1 MSRSRQLAAI
11 MFTDIVGF
19 TSLMGSDEQKTF
31 EILDKNRKIHKPI
44 IHEFNGKWIK
54 ELGDGVM
61 ASFNTVSDAVNA
73 AIKIQEACNA
83 ARDFKLRIGIHQ
95 GEVVFENDDVFGDG
109 VNIAARIQSAA
120 HPGSIFISE
129 SVNQNITNKK
139 GVETQFVREEI
150 LKNVRQPIKMFQVL
164 FDGSETILP
173 EKKAGIVLGKS
184 IAVLP
189 FVNMSNDEE
198 QEYFSDGITE
208 EIINMLAQVT
218 QLTVM
223 GRTSSFAFKG
233 KNMDLKLIGEALNV
247 SYLLEGS
254 VRRSGNTLRIT
265 AQLINVA
272 NGAHL
277 YSEKFDRELKDIF
290 DIQDEI
296 SEKILNAVKI
306 KLLGEEKDTFLKKNT
321 DNLEAHELYLK
332 GVFQI
337 NKFTPDGFIKAIEY
351 LDAAIS
357 LDTNYALAYAQLA
370 FCYTNLLD
378 FNWLASEESLPKAK
392 IAARK
397 SLQLDDKIFESHL
410 NVGRILLHQEWNVR
424 DAMAA
429 FKKALAINPNSAETH
444 VQLAVCL
451 AQYDRR
457 EEAMEYAKIAES
469 LDPIS
474 VLNLFYVGAIP
485 FLCNNPQALLDT
497 GEKLIELEPNFF
509 SGYVWSGIGYGALE
523 KYDEAIAELEISVK
537 LNPGTWT
544 LSLLGWTY
552 GSCGN
557 TLKAREVIDKI
568 KAQEGYE
575 RFANAHLGNVYYAI
589 GELDTAFKYY
599 DRALEYHEGQLL
611 YVKYTHR
618 LYGHPMEDQRF
629 KEFFDKM
636 NVVY

>member
-1 MSRSRQLAAI
+1 MLKSRQLAAI

-19 TSLMGSDEQKTF
+19 TAFMGRDEQKTF

-44 IHEFNGKWIK
+44 INEFNGKWIK

-83 ARDFKLRIGIHQ
+83 AKDFKLRIGIHL

-129 SVNQNITNKK
+129 VVNQNITNKK
-139 GVETQFVREEI
+139 GIETQFVREDI
-150 LKNVRQPIKMFQVL
+150 LKNVSQPIKMFRVMSA
-164 FDGSETILP
+164 GSENILP
-173 EKKAGIVLGKS
+173 EKKAGIVPGKS

-208 EIINMLAQVT
+208 EIINMLAQVS

-247 SYLLEGS
+247 GYLLEGS

-272 NGAHL
+272 NGSHL

-306 KLLGEEKDTFLKKNT
+306 KLLGEDKDALLKKNT

-332 GVFQI
+332 GVFHI

-351 LDAAIS
+351 LDAAIL
-357 LDTNYALAYAQLA
+357 LDANYALAYAQLS
-370 FCYTNLLD
+370 FCYVSLLD
-378 FNWLASEESLPKAK
+378 FNWLATEELLPKAK
-392 IAARK
+392 TAARK
-397 SLQLDDKIFESHL
+397 ALQLNDKIFESHL

-424 DAMAA
+424 DAMDAYN
-429 FKKALAINPNSAETH
+429 KALAINPNSAETH
-444 VQLAVCL
+444 VQLAMCL
-451 AQYDRR
+451 ALYDRC
-457 EEAMEYAKIAES
+457 EEAMEHAKLAET

-474 VLNLFYVGAIP
+474 IFNLFFVGIIPYMCNRPQELLAI
-485 FLCNNPQALLDT
+485 
-497 GEKLIELEPNFF
+497 GKKLIEMEPNFWAGHLWAS
-509 SGYVWSGIGYGALE
+509 SGYFILE
-523 KYDEAIAELEISVK
+523 QCDEAISESEMAAK

-544 LSLLGWTY
+544 LGVLGWTY
-552 GSCGN
+552 GSCGD
-557 TLKAREVIDKI
+557 TFKAKEVIDKI

-575 RFANAHLGNVYYAI
+575 RFANNSLAGVYMSI
-589 GELDTAFKYY
+589 GELDNAFKYY
-599 DRALEYHEGQLL
+599 DRALENLEAQLL
-611 YVKYTHR
+611 FAEMNARYSRT
-618 LYGHPMEDQRF
+618 PMDDPRF